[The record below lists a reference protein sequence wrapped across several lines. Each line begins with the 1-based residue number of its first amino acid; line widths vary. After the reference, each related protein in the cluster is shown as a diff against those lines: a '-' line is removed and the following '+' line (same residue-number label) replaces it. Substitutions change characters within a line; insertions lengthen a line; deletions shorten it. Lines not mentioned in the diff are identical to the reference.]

1 MCVWLQSSVIEMLLD
16 NEEEIMCEVYNDS
29 DSDSASVRQ
38 DNVSVNI
45 LYCIAGHLPV

>member
-1 MCVWLQSSVIEMLLD
+1 MYVCVWLQSSVIEMLLD

-29 DSDSASVRQ
+29 DSASVRQ